1 MIVIDASVAA
11 KWFLPEKGS
20 DAAVELQE
28 GPDALIA
35 PDIIRMEVAGS
46 ITRRVRAEKKEDR
59 ISPAVARSLCDK
71 WFRFLDTAPLDLIP
85 EAELLQQAVNLSIEI
100 KHTLPDCLY
109 LALAQKEKAHLVT
122 ADKPLFERGS
132 RFYKQ
137 ISLLKGCEGH

>member
-28 GPDALIA
+28 GSDELIA
-35 PDIIRMEVAGS
+35 PDLIRIEVAGS
-46 ITRRVRAEKKEDR
+46 ITRRVRAENKDDR
-59 ISPAVARSLCDK
+59 LTPAVARSRCDK
-71 WFRFLDTAPLDLIP
+71 WFRLLDTAVLILTP

-122 ADKPLFERGS
+122 ADKPLFERAS
-132 RFYKQ
+132 RFYKN
-137 ISLLKGCEGH
+137 ISLLRGCEGH